1 MEPQS
6 GPEELA
12 NSVSH
17 GIGAAFSAA
26 GLALLVAFAA
36 TRGDAW
42 RVVGLSIFGSTL
54 FFLYLVSTLYHA
66 VRGPRAK
73 RLFRVLDHAAI
84 FLLIAGTYTPVL
96 LVFMRGPW
104 GWTLFGLIWAMAI
117 GGVLRKVFLMD
128 RMQWTSVLL
137 YIGMGWLV
145 LIAFRP
151 MLRSVPREL
160 TLWLLLGGVCYTLG
174 VVFYAWKR
182 LPYQHAIWHLFV
194 LAGSICH
201 FIGLLLHLAPADAL

>member
-1 MEPQS
+1 MT
-6 GPEELA
+6 
-12 NSVSH
+12 H
-17 GIGAAFSAA
+17 GIGAALSAA
-26 GLALLVAFAA
+26 ALALLVVFAA

-54 FFLYLVSTLYHA
+54 FLLYLISTLYHA
-66 VRGPRAK
+66 VRGPRA
-73 RLFRVLDHAAI
+73 RRVLRVLDHTAI

-96 LVFMRGPW
+96 LAFMRDPW

-117 GGVLRKVFLMD
+117 VGVLGKVLLSD
-128 RMQWTSVLL
+128 RLRWGFIPL

-145 LIAFRP
+145 LIALKP

-160 TLWLLLGGVCYTLG
+160 TLWLLIGGVCYTLG

-182 LPYQHAIWHLFV
+182 LPYQHSIWHLFV

-201 FIGLLLHLAPADAL
+201 FFGLLFHLAPVDRP

>member
-1 MEPQS
+1 MDSQS
-6 GPEELA
+6 GPEEIA

-26 GLALLVAFAA
+26 ALALLVVFAA

-54 FFLYLVSTLYHA
+54 FILYLVSTLYHA

-117 GGVLRKVFLMD
+117 VGVLCKVFLPD
-128 RMQWTSVLL
+128 RMRWGFIPL

-145 LIAFRP
+145 LIAVKP

-174 VVFYAWKR
+174 VIFYAWKR

-201 FIGLLLHLAPADAL
+201 FFGLLFHLAPIDAM